1 MKTVN
6 RYEVRYFP
14 AHSGVSQRV
23 GLKCR
28 VLEYRRALA
37 VVRRLKK
44 AGVDAIIGSPWKIR
58 ITA

>member
-14 AHSGVSQRV
+14 AGSATSRRV
-23 GLKCR
+23 GNKCR
-28 VLEYRRALA
+28 VLEYRRAQA

-44 AGVDAIIGSPWKIR
+44 AGVDATIGSPWR
-58 ITA
+58 IAA